1 MGTTVAGLALVS
13 VGGSR
18 HWVVF
23 NIGDSRVYRCLDGAP
38 RSPSTTRE
46 VWGAC

>member
-18 HWVVF
+18 HWAVF
-23 NIGDSRVYRCLDGAP
+23 NIGDSRVYRCLDG
-38 RSPSTTRE
+38 RSRR
-46 VWGAC
+46 